1 MLVVMMMNWHVWNG
15 ESVKRSMYACK
26 DQDLVDEMNLEAYFK
41 D

>member
-1 MLVVMMMNWHVWNG
+1 MQVVMMMNWHVWNG
-15 ESVKRSMYACK
+15 ESVKRS